1 MRRGIGR
8 GIAWVATCIGIAT
21 FALGGCKPKVG
32 AKCNSGQEICVDKS
46 NGLFCGSDNKFAAMS
61 CGGPKGCEQ
70 GSQGFSCDN
79 SLASAGDGCETND
92 DVSCST
98 DKKAALECHN
108 NKFEVGST
116 CKGPK
121 GCTLDDDKISCDNNT
136 ADVDDPCHFD
146 DDYACASDKQ
156 TVLKC
161 TANKMVAYN
170 ACRGPNGCVIKEE
183 PLEHKIEFDCDDTF
197 ANAGDNCDTEGNPA
211 CSTDKKSLLKCTGG
225 KFVAHKTCG
234 SGCDYD
240 TKRERFF
247 CDGQAGTHT
256 AHSTSK
262 ASGAAGGTAATAGS
276 AGAHLAATAA
286 IASAHPATS
295 ATAPVASAHPAASTS
310 AHPATTTSAHP
321 ATTSSAHH

>member
-1 MRRGIGR
+1 MRR
-8 GIAWVATCIGIAT
+8 GIAWVTTCIGIAT

-79 SLASAGDGCETND
+79 SLASAGDGCETDD

-98 DKKAALECHN
+98 DKKAALECHD
-108 NKFEVGST
+108 NKFAVGST

-121 GCTLDDDKISCDNNT
+121 GCTLNDDKISCDNDT

-146 DDYACASDKQ
+146 DDYACTSDKQ
-156 TVLKC
+156 LVLRCLSK
-161 TANKMVAYN
+161 KMVAYN

-197 ANAGDNCDTEGNPA
+197 ANVGDNCDTEGNPA
-211 CSTDKKSLLKCTGG
+211 CSTDKKSLLKCTSG
-225 KFVAHKTCG
+225 KFVAHKSCN

-240 TKRERFF
+240 TKRERFS
-247 CDGQAGTHT
+247 CDGAAGSHVGHT
-256 AHSTSK
+256 AAAK
-262 ASGAAGGTAATAGS
+262 AAAAAGGTAGGTQTSTAHPGAS
-276 AGAHLAATAA
+276 AAAAG
-286 IASAHPATS
+286 SAHPATS
-295 ATAPVASAHPAASTS
+295 AAPATSAHAASSASAH
-310 AHPATTTSAHP
+310 H
-321 ATTSSAHH
+321 